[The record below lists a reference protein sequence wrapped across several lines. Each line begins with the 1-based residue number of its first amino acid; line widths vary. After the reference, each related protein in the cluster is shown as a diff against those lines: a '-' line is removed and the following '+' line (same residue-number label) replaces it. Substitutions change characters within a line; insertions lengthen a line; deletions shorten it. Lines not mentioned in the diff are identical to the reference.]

1 MAAKR
6 SKPQLLTPQELEIMK
21 IVWDS
26 PEVTVRDVYETLRQ
40 RRTIAYTTVMTL
52 MQILE
57 KKGHLKK
64 STDTRQHV
72 YRPVRARR
80 QTVSA
85 LLGDFVD
92 RVFNGS
98 TKPLLVHL
106 VEDGRLSK
114 ADLDELRALVKERKP

>member
-1 MAAKR
+1 MAIKR
-6 SKPQLLTPQELEIMK
+6 TKRQLLTPQELEIMK
-21 IVWDS
+21 IVWEA

-40 RRTIAYTTVMTL
+40 TRTIAYTSVMTV

-72 YRPVRARR
+72 YRATRARKH
-80 QTVSA
+80 TVSA

-106 VEDGRLSK
+106 VEDGQLSK
-114 ADLDELRALVKERKP
+114 ADLDELRALVRERK